1 MSPAHDVAS
10 RQGSSSNWSHLFSKV
25 WDCVTAIYTWC
36 YGLYLKCCPKDYMPA
51 SGWIL
56 RVSLEG
62 SWILKGASGS
72 FLSLFASQ
80 TPSGQWLHS
89 LWPPTHTW
97 HSASPQAHQQ
107 PSQLAMA
114 IHSEL
119 NNFLLHA
126 SYSSPVFCHSD
137 RQLSIPGNFFFL
149 LIAYIFSFLNFIIFK
164 KNLAN

>member
-10 RQGSSSNWSHLFSKV
+10 RQGSASNWSHLFSKL
-25 WDCVTAIYTWC
+25 WACATAIYTWC
-36 YGLYLKCCPKDYMPA
+36 YGLYLKCCPKDYVPA
-51 SGWIL
+51 SGWTL

-62 SWILKGASGS
+62 SWILKGYWASGS

-89 LWPPTHTW
+89 LWPSPPS
-97 HSASPQAHQQ
+97 HSASPQAHQH
-107 PSQLAMA
+107 PSPLAMA

-119 NNFLLHA
+119 NNLLLHA

-137 RQLSIPGNFFFL
+137 RQLSILGNIFFYL
-149 LIAYIFSFLNFIIFK
+149 
-164 KNLAN
+164 